1 MFSNFLVKSF
11 VKNYD
16 NVSDVKVRGAYAN
29 LAGIVGIVTNT
40 LLFII
45 KLSVGLLS
53 NSVSILADAF
63 NNLSDAASSIITI
76 IGFKMANKPADAE
89 HPFGHGRIEYITA
102 MIVSFMVMLV
112 GLQFVKTSFQKIINP
127 TLVTFELLPFILL
140 LISIGFKFWLSKFN
154 KAIGNKINSSTLKAT
169 ATDAMGDVFTS
180 TTVVISF
187 LISKFTTL
195 PIDGYIGII
204 VALAIVYSGF
214 SLIKETLSPLLGE
227 PPDPVLVS
235 DITDMVM
242 SYDNITGI
250 HDLIVHNYG
259 PGRIMASIHAEI
271 PSNIDIMEIH
281 NIIDTAEREISKKLN
296 IYLVIHMDPIC
307 VDTDEIIEARNMVK
321 DVLNKY
327 EEVKSFHDFRVVGE
341 NNNKNLIF
349 DIEVCPTCLSNE
361 INSAKLLD
369 NIEKDIKE
377 KAPEYKC
384 VITVDLAL

>member
-1 MFSNFLVKSF
+1 MFSNFLVKRF

-16 NVSDVKVRGAYAN
+16 NVSDIKVRGAYAN
-29 LAGIVGIVTNT
+29 LAGIVGIVTN
-40 LLFII
+40 LVLFII
-45 KLSVGLLS
+45 KLSVGLFS

-112 GLQFVKTSFQKIINP
+112 GLQFIKTSFQKIINP
-127 TLVTFELLPFILL
+127 TLVTFELWPFILL

-154 KAIGNKINSSTLKAT
+154 KSIGNKINSSTLKAT

-195 PIDGYIGII
+195 PIDGYIGIV

-281 NIIDTAEREISKKLN
+281 HIIDTAEREISKKLN

-307 VDTDEIIEARNMVK
+307 VDTDEIIEARNIVK
-321 DVLNKY
+321 DVLSKY
-327 EEVKSFHDFRVVGE
+327 EDVKSFHDFRVVGE

-349 DIEVCPTCLSNE
+349 DIEVSPTCLANE
-361 INSAKLLD
+361 IASAKLLD

-377 KAPEYKC
+377 KSPEYRC

>member
-1 MFSNFLVKSF
+1 MFSNFLVKRF

-16 NVSDVKVRGAYAN
+16 NVSDIKVRGAYAN
-29 LAGIVGIVTNT
+29 LAGIVGIVTN
-40 LLFII
+40 LILFII
-45 KLSVGLLS
+45 KLSVGLFS

-127 TLVTFELLPFILL
+127 TLVTFELWPFILL

-154 KAIGNKINSSTLKAT
+154 KSIGNKINSSTLKAT

-281 NIIDTAEREISKKLN
+281 HIIDTAEREISKKLN

-307 VDTDEIIEARNMVK
+307 VDTDEIIEARNIVK
-321 DVLNKY
+321 DVLSKY
-327 EEVKSFHDFRVVGE
+327 EDVKSFHDFRVVGE
-341 NNNKNLIF
+341 NSNKNLIF
-349 DIEVCPTCLSNE
+349 DIEVSPTCLANE
-361 INSAKLLD
+361 IASAKLLD

-377 KAPEYKC
+377 KSPEYRC